1 MNLNKDEWQIGFDD
15 GSGSGKVGG
24 ACIRVKGGTLSAP
37 SIIEGGLDD
46 WGVSIGIIDP
56 TVANVIVT
64 LPQMYRAFKALLGT
78 VQHERKT
85 GLCQGSEWATVVG
98 NAETIL
104 AEIDRNMTE

>member
-15 GSGSGKVGG
+15 GSGKGRDGEGIFIRAYRGFSSATIINGG
-24 ACIRVKGGTLSAP
+24 R
-37 SIIEGGLDD
+37 DD
-46 WGVSIGIIDP
+46 WGIPVGIIDP
-56 TVANVIVT
+56 AVANVIVT

-78 VQHERKT
+78 AQHERKT